1 MAQRAEPLD
10 DDLRSNELTSAPV
23 MDVEVA
29 TESLQIGP
37 RDGSE
42 MDSASRAQQSMY
54 SLAVGIQKARF
65 WGECQMHRLKR
76 ARTEEPLKLLAIIA
90 GSAFVVGTLL
100 RVWRSNNEPR

>member
-42 MDSASRAQQSMY
+42 MDSASRAQQS
-54 SLAVGIQKARF
+54 V
-65 WGECQMHRLKR
+65 
-76 ARTEEPLKLLAIIA
+76 
-90 GSAFVVGTLL
+90 
-100 RVWRSNNEPR
+100 